1 MSQPLEGH
9 TIHRYDGELNHLH
22 TLVLEMG
29 GLALDQVN
37 AVLRTISEKNLALA
51 HLVLKREPE
60 VDQLELKIDNE
71 ITTIIARRSPVASDL
86 RVTMSFSK
94 TVTDLERIGDEAARM
109 ADIILKIYEND
120 NSEPSHNM
128 LRDIHT
134 MGSLIHGMLQEAL
147 EVFDTLD
154 IERAEKLAGYDG
166 ELNEE
171 FQSALRRQT
180 TFVLEDARNVGHA
193 INIVLMTKAL
203 ERIGEHAIN
212 LAEYVIYLVKGKDV
226 RHQENLLK
234 KTDRGNGSGDK
245 KS

>member
-9 TIHRYDGELNHLH
+9 TVHRYDGELNHLH

-29 GLALDQVN
+29 GLALDQV
-37 AVLRTISEKNLALA
+37 RTILKAISEKDIALA
-51 HLVLKREPE
+51 QTVLRREQE

-94 TVTDLERIGDEAARM
+94 AVTDLERVGDEAARM
-109 ADIILKIYEND
+109 ADIILQIYESD
-120 NSEPSHNM
+120 TSDPSHHM

-134 MGSLIHGMLQEAL
+134 MGKLTLKMLQEGL

-154 IERAEKLAGYDG
+154 IDRAEQLARSDG

-203 ERIGEHAIN
+203 ERIGEHAVN
-212 LAEYVIYLVKGKDV
+212 LAEYVIYLVKGEDI
-226 RHQENLLK
+226 RHQENPLK
-234 KTDRGNGSGDK
+234 KADIGKGPGD
-245 KS
+245 

>member
-51 HLVLKREPE
+51 HMVLKREPE
-60 VDQLELKIDNE
+60 IDQLELKIDNE

-94 TVTDLERIGDEAARM
+94 AVTDLERIGDEAARM

-193 INIVLMTKAL
+193 IN
-203 ERIGEHAIN
+203 

>member
-51 HLVLKREPE
+51 HLALKREPE
-60 VDQLELKIDNE
+60 IDHLELKIDNE

-94 TVTDLERIGDEAARM
+94 AVTDLERIGDEAARM

-120 NSEPSHNM
+120 ASEPWAAWS
-128 LRDIHT
+128 LRCC
-134 MGSLIHGMLQEAL
+134 
-147 EVFDTLD
+147 
-154 IERAEKLAGYDG
+154 
-166 ELNEE
+166 
-171 FQSALRRQT
+171 RRRWRSST
-180 TFVLEDARNVGHA
+180 PW
-193 INIVLMTKAL
+193 IS
-203 ERIGEHAIN
+203 
-212 LAEYVIYLVKGKDV
+212 
-226 RHQENLLK
+226 
-234 KTDRGNGSGDK
+234 SGPK
-245 KS
+245 NWSVQMVN